1 MDSGLLRCQQPPELQ
16 GLVFLELD
24 PHAFCSAPL
33 VLKLAIQD
41 IQPFSVLV
49 SWQSRNHSG
58 IRGYQVAY
66 HTMENIDEVTPKR
79 CLYII
84 VVNLWILGLYGI
96 SQFVQCSV
104 INFHV
109 PLFTSSCFSS
119 RSFYI
124 PTPIHENLYRL
135 KTYEILIDTIR
146 IIEVS

>member
-1 MDSGLLRCQQPPELQ
+1 MNDMDNGLLRCQQPPELR

-66 HTMENIDEVTPKR
+66 HTMENIEEVTRFPSI
-79 CLYII
+79 CAY
-84 VVNLWILGLYGI
+84 VVVATNTWI
-96 SQFVQCSV
+96 F
-104 INFHV
+104 V
-109 PLFTSSCFSS
+109 PLLLFS
-119 RSFYI
+119 
-124 PTPIHENLYRL
+124 
-135 KTYEILIDTIR
+135 
-146 IIEVS
+146 